1 MKLVDHV
8 RWHVC
13 EGHERLFRRLP
24 PFSLSLC
31 RVPVFFP
38 RQETENARPPRARG
52 ACVLAD
58 KRETL
63 ELYISILGLD
73 KRDRRESLQP
83 WTLGASRGIGA
94 HGNSWEEDRGRNWME
109 REREGR
115 RGDGFVVFLLFYR
128 SFWAPLPEK
137 GAKDLDNEERSFW
150 WFRFRKFRR
159 SISQSHAVENVCMG
173 IYSFWQHDDRES
185 FLSVEK
191 LFLKMNFTNPAIILR
206 TCLVE
211 LIF

>member
-73 KRDRRESLQP
+73 KRDTRESLQP

-94 HGNSWEEDRGRNWME
+94 HGNSWEEDRGKNWME
-109 REREGR
+109 RERRKKRRWLCCLSPLLSIVLGPFAQKGSEG
-115 RGDGFVVFLLFYR
+115 
-128 SFWAPLPEK
+128 S
-137 GAKDLDNEERSFW
+137 DNEERSFW

-159 SISQSHAVENVCMG
+159 SISQSHAVENVWGYIHFGNTM
-173 IYSFWQHDDRES
+173 IENLFYRWRNFFW
-185 FLSVEK
+185 K
-191 LFLKMNFTNPAIILR
+191 WILR
-206 TCLVE
+206 IQRLFCALVSSN
-211 LIF
+211 